1 MLHDHDIFQHPV
13 PKPGKIKSREG
24 KIHRDNQ
31 DIRGFLLPIFIN
43 FKIKSYE
50 EKRKKRE
57 GAISKFR
64 SI

>member
-43 FKIKSYE
+43 FKIKSN
-50 EKRKKRE
+50 EKK
-57 GAISKFR
+57 
-64 SI
+64 